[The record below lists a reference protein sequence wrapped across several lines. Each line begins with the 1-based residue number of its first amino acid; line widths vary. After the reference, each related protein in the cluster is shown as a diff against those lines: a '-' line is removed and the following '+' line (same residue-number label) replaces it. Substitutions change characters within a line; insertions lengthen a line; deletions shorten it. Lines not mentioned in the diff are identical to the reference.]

1 MPTTR
6 LFPIG
11 PSPATT
17 ATASTRPV
25 APFFLD
31 PIEALDH
38 SDQSIFQDQPRGRQ
52 WRATV
57 VGQRAAHSGAGAT
70 DHRRL
75 RVVTALDLPLDGSD
89 PTDPLLQLL
98 LGVAIRLQDRLG
110 RLAQVVE
117 LAELMR
123 NTG

>member
-57 VGQRAAHSGAGAT
+57 VGQRAAHCGAVAT
-70 DHRRL
+70 DHHRRE
-75 RVVTALDLPLDGSD
+75 RSVSFGSRGDPYCRRKCLPLKMVPAS
-89 PTDPLLQLL
+89 
-98 LGVAIRLQDRLG
+98 RL
-110 RLAQVVE
+110 VV
-117 LAELMR
+117 R
-123 NTG
+123 T